1 MSAGPMTLLL
11 VLLTVGAVSASD
23 KPYVMNH
30 AVASPCVV
38 VPPTRSFLASCYA
51 AVDDFAA
58 RVYQTGAAPI
68 PGSST
73 ARSPLERRSEG

>member
-1 MSAGPMTLLL
+1 MSAGPMTLIL

-68 PGSST
+68 TGVIH
-73 ARSPLERRSEG
+73 RSQSAGAS